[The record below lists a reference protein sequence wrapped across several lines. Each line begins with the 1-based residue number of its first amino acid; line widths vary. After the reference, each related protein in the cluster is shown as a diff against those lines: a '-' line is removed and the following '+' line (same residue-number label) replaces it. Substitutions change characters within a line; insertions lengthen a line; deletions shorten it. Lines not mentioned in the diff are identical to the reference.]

1 MEQKKE
7 KKGSHRVFI
16 PFYLA
21 MTAVFIYT
29 AVHQIIIGHRIGM
42 IAMNDFMG
50 VRFLLFG
57 ILKLLDLEWFVKTFM
72 QYDIVAKKRTPYGYL
87 FPFLEI
93 LLWIAYLADKQMHY
107 RLTINIVTVLLVWIT
122 GIGIRYALKA
132 KKDVDCVCMGT
143 KFPLPMSIINL
154 IENIA
159 MWAMA
164 VVMLFRMGNVTLGNN
179 IHQVSTTPSQTIVSS
194 GVSCH

>member
-7 KKGSHRVFI
+7 KKNKSHRLFI

-29 AVHQIIIGHRIGM
+29 AVHQIMIGHRVGM

-57 ILKLLDLEWFVKTFM
+57 VLKLLDLEGFVKTFM

-93 LLWIAYLADKQMHY
+93 LLGIAYLRDKQMHY
-107 RLTINIVTVLLVWIT
+107 WLTINIVTVLLVGIT
-122 GIGIRYALKA
+122 GIGIWYALKA

-159 MWAMA
+159 M
-164 VVMLFRMGNVTLGNN
+164 
-179 IHQVSTTPSQTIVSS
+179 
-194 GVSCH
+194 